1 MRIVIVSILVGVLF
15 VAGCNRVQSQA
26 EDLVRMQLVDPNSAE
41 FRAMRVVRDQYG
53 SNAVC
58 GEVNAKNRAG
68 GYAGFRRFMV
78 KSGEVVMQ
86 SRDDELLAITQAPHF
101 ADCLV
106 LPPQEVSGEDREMY
120 EDFKKR

>member
-1 MRIVIVSILVGVLF
+1 MKNAVIVILSCGVF
-15 VAGCNRVQSQA
+15 AAGCNRVQSQA
-26 EDLVRMQLVDPNSAE
+26 EELVRGQLSDPGSAE
-41 FRAMRVVRDQYG
+41 FRAVRVVRDQYG

-86 SRDDELLAITQAPHF
+86 SRDDELLAITQASHF

-106 LPPQEVSGEDREMY
+106 LPPQKVSGEDREMY
-120 EDFKKR
+120 EEFRKD